1 MRAAEKGLVSTPRS
15 RVNLRTVHRTIGKV
29 LFPFLTV
36 TAVTGLTYRI
46 GRNWFGMSKET
57 GEVVRSI
64 HEGSIVGKAFA
75 PIYVLVVGLALLAMI
90 GAGVSMWRRSARSAA
105 ASPRS
110 RRWHH
115 LASFVFAAP
124 LALSAVT
131 GIGYRL
137 GRSWLGWSED
147 ATKLLMSLHQGS
159 WLGPK
164 WRALYVVFVG
174 LGLLYLLG
182 SASPMLWRLRGARG
196 SAKHAASRG
205 R

>member
-1 MRAAEKGLVSTPRS
+1 MATPRPKL
-15 RVNLRTVHRTIGKV
+15 NLRAVHRAIGRV
-29 LFPFLTV
+29 LFPFLVV

-57 GEVVRSI
+57 GAVVRSL

-75 PIYVLVVGLALLAMI
+75 PIYVLVVGLALLVMI
-90 GAGVSMWRRSARSAA
+90 GAGVSMWRRPLRSMPS
-105 ASPRS
+105 SPRS

-124 LALSAVT
+124 LALSAIT

-137 GRSWLGWSED
+137 GRSWLGWSD
-147 ATKLLMSLHQGS
+147 DGTKVLMSLHQGS

-164 WRALYVVFVG
+164 WRALYVLFVG
-174 LGLLYLLG
+174 LGFLYLLG
-182 SASPMLWRLRGARG
+182 SAAPMLWRRRSARR
-196 SAKHAASRG
+196 SAKSAASR
-205 R
+205 

>member
-1 MRAAEKGLVSTPRS
+1 MTTQRS
-15 RVNLRTVHRTIGKV
+15 RGNLRTVHRAIGRI
-29 LFPFLTV
+29 LFPFLFV

-75 PIYVLVVGLALLAMI
+75 PVYVLVVGLALLVMI
-90 GAGVSMWRRSARSAA
+90 GAGVSMWRRAARSTPS
-105 ASPRS
+105 SPRS

-124 LALSAVT
+124 LALSAIT
-131 GIGYRL
+131 GIAFRV
-137 GRSWLGWSED
+137 GRSWLGWSDEG
-147 ATKLLMSLHQGS
+147 TKLLMSLHQGS

-164 WRALYVVFVG
+164 WRALYVIFVG
-174 LGLLYLLG
+174 LGLLYLL
-182 SASPMLWRLRGARG
+182 ATAAPMLWRLRGARA
-196 SAKHAASRG
+196 SAKRAASR
-205 R
+205 

>member
-1 MRAAEKGLVSTPRS
+1 MATSRPRLNLRKVHRSIGLVAY
-15 RVNLRTVHRTIGKV
+15 
-29 LFPFLTV
+29 PFLLM
-36 TAVTGLTYRI
+36 TAVTGLTFRI

-57 GEVVRSI
+57 GAVVRSI
-64 HEGSIVGKAFA
+64 HEGSIIGKAFA
-75 PIYVLVVGLALLAMI
+75 PIYVLVVGLALLVMI
-90 GAGVSMWRRSARSAA
+90 GAGVSMWRRSARATPS
-105 ASPRS
+105 SPRS

-124 LALSAVT
+124 LALSAAT

-147 ATKLLMSLHQGS
+147 GTKLLMSLHQGS

-164 WRALYVVFVG
+164 WRALYVLFVG

-182 SASPMLWRLRGARG
+182 SAAPMLWRLRGAR
-196 SAKHAASRG
+196 SPAKRTASR
-205 R
+205 